1 MTDLAPKSLIP
12 LDNNNWNYKSDFPSL
27 YNKEFSYL
35 DSASSAQKPQS
46 VIDAMTHVMTDHYAN
61 VHRGLYNYSQKTTE
75 KFESVR
81 EQIKNI
87 INANSINE
95 VVFTRNTTEAIN
107 LVAHSWGRHNLN
119 EGDEIIITAMEH
131 HANIVPWQMLRDEV
145 GIILKIIPV
154 FDDGTL
160 DMQAYQNLLSEN
172 TKLVSVV
179 HTSNAI
185 GTVND
190 VEKIISL
197 AKSNNSETITL
208 IDATQAVV
216 HDLVDVQLLG
226 CDFLT
231 FTGHKLYGPTGIG
244 VLWGKEDILNAM
256 PPYQGGGDMIETVTF
271 EQTTYK
277 PAPSRF
283 EAGTPSI
290 IDVIGLGAAIDYVKD
305 IGMERIIAHEQ
316 SLLQTCFDGIN
327 GMNIIGGKAPRQA
340 PVLSFTMD
348 NIHHSDIAM
357 ILNQSNIAV
366 RTGHHC
372 CMPLMQQFEIEGTVR
387 VSFGLYNDMKDV
399 NRFLDGMEKV
409 KRLLA

>member
-1 MTDLAPKSLIP
+1 MFT
-12 LDNNNWNYKSDFPSL
+12 
-27 YNKEFSYL
+27 
-35 DSASSAQKPQS
+35 
-46 VIDAMTHVMTDHYAN
+46 
-61 VHRGLYNYSQKTTE
+61 
-75 KFESVR
+75 
-81 EQIKNI
+81 
-87 INANSINE
+87 
-95 VVFTRNTTEAIN
+95 VVFIITAKKRPRN